1 MEALE
6 KVKAWL
12 QTFPL
17 WAQAPLHIDNTGAE
31 PINCGLFPVGVEE
44 LGRKEDLLGNRQIDC
59 RQTFLLRRIAQRE
72 EIAAGWLMALQQWVQ
87 QQNAA
92 GTAPRL
98 GDVAEKCWVRAEK
111 GRLSAANQ
119 TGTATYEIRIVF
131 DYTEILEAEKESL

>member
-1 MEALE
+1 MEFLE

-17 WAQAPLHIDNTGAE
+17 WAQAPLQIDDTGPE
-31 PINCGLFPVGVEE
+31 PVNCGLFPIGVEE
-44 LGRKEDLLGNRQIDC
+44 LSQKEDLLGNRQIDY

-72 EIAAGWLMALQQWVQ
+72 EAASGWLMALQQWVQ

-92 GTAPRL
+92 GTAPVPGNAAKSR
-98 GDVAEKCWVRAEK
+98 VRAEK
-111 GRLSAANQ
+111 GRLSAATQ

-131 DYTEILEAEKESL
+131 DYTEIEKESL